1 MRFIFSLHVF
11 LFPSLSRQDVES
23 SLQASVV
30 DSMLI
35 PEAKFSEAMTGCCVC
50 VFDVHNDT

>member
-1 MRFIFSLHVF
+1 MTFVFSPHIF
-11 LFPSLSRQDVES
+11 LFLSSSQQDVES

-35 PEAKFSEAMTGCCVC
+35 PETKFSEAMTGCCVC
-50 VFDVHNDT
+50 VCDMHNDT